1 MEIKSYAF
9 DGEGMGPVYKN
20 EKWMVGI
27 KNFKPANAAENMD
40 SLERHN
46 KTDELFA
53 LLEGTCTL
61 IYANETE
68 DGLKLEKK
76 VMEKGML
83 YSIPATLWH
92 NTVTIPS
99 TKMLLIE
106 APDTGADNS
115 DFLTLDEAQRKALL
129 ELCNS

>member
-1 MEIKSYAF
+1 MEIRAYTF

-20 EKWMVGI
+20 EHWMVGI
-27 KNFKPANAAENMD
+27 KNFKPANAKENMD

-61 IYANETE
+61 IYANETK
-68 DGLKLEKK
+68 DGLIFQGLE
-76 VMEKGML
+76 MEKGKL
-83 YSIPATLWH
+83 YSIPARLWH
-92 NTVTIPS
+92 NTVTVPG

-106 APDTGADNS
+106 RPDTCAANS
-115 DFLTLDEAQRKALL
+115 DFLTLTEEQKE
-129 ELCNS
+129 ELKKVC